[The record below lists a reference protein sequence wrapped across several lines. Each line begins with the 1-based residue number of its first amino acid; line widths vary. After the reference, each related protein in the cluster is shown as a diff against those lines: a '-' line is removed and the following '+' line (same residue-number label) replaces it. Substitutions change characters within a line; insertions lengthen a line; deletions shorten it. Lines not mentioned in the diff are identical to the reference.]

1 MARQRS
7 PNREKAKEMYLSSKG
22 EKKLKDIAAELG
34 VLDTQIRKWKNQDK
48 WEQELKGTL
57 PKTKRNVTNK
67 KATKNNTNK
76 EPIADEVN
84 EVLENTELTDKQ
96 RLFCIYYPKCFNATK
111 AYQKAYGCSY
121 ETALV
126 AGPRLLGN
134 VKVKEEIDKL
144 KQNKLN
150 RAMLSADDIF
160 QKYMDIAFADIS
172 DYLTFGQR
180 ELPVLNPIT
189 GEKIINDDGT
199 EVTYTVN
206 YVDFKE
212 SSEVDGTIIS
222 EVSKGKDGIKVKL
235 QDKMRALQWLAD
247 RMDLL
252 STETKLRLENERAK
266 LDIARERLTLD
277 NQKISGGEGA
287 GGNIDQLTEA
297 LKQSIDTFKKSG
309 EQ

>member
-7 PNREKAKEMYLSSKG
+7 PNREKAKKMYLASQG
-22 EKKLKDIAAELG
+22 EIKLKDIAEELG

-67 KATKNNTNK
+67 KGNKTNSKK
-76 EPIADEVN
+76 EPIADEVK
-84 EVLENTELTDKQ
+84 EVLENTKLTDKQ
-96 RLFCIYYPKCFNATK
+96 RLFCVHYIKCFNATK

-121 ETALV
+121 ATANVEGFNTLV
-126 AGPRLLGN
+126 KPS
-134 VKVKEEIDKL
+134 VKAEIEKL
-144 KQNKLN
+144 KKNKLN
-150 RAMLSADDIF
+150 RAMLSEDDIF
-160 QKYMDIAFADIS
+160 QKYIDIAFADIS
-172 DYLTFGQR
+172 DYLTFGQK
-180 ELPVLNPIT
+180 ELPARNPIT
-189 GEKIINDDGT
+189 GEKIIDDDGK

-235 QDKMRALQWLAD
+235 QDKMRALQWLTEH
-247 RMDLL
+247 MDLL
-252 STETKLRLENERAK
+252 STETKLKLENEKAK
-266 LDIARERLTLD
+266 LDIAKERLTLD
-277 NQKISGGEGA
+277 NQKIGGGEGT
-287 GGNIDQLTEA
+287 GGNIDQLTQA

-309 EQ
+309 DK

>member
-111 AYQKAYGCSY
+111 AYQKAYGCPY